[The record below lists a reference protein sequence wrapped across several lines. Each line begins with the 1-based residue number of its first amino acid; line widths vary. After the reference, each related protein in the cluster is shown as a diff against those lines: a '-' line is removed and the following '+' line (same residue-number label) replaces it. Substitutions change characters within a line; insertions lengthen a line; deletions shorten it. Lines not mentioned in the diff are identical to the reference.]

1 MAHVIVDHVWKQFQL
16 RHDRADSVG
25 NLLWQ
30 MVPRRRPRT
39 EVRPF
44 WALRDINLVMGQGL
58 SFGIIGQ
65 NGSGK
70 STLLKILSRTMLPT
84 RGAIDVSGRVSAL
97 IELGAGFHP
106 DFTGRENVFLNAS
119 ILGIRRREI
128 EAKMEGIIDFAE
140 IPDFMDTPVK
150 YYSSGMQARLG
161 FSVATAVD
169 PEILI
174 VDEVLAVGDEAFQQK
189 CMDRIFR
196 MKREGVSILLVS
208 HSLDS
213 IERLMDRA
221 IWINQGVM
229 RAEGVPRDV
238 VLAYRESLLGQ
249 SAIDDGDGGGKAVT
263 RERAPVEMVEA
274 GIESSGSGHER
285 IAAGSR
291 LSIATRWNNA
301 SAMTWTGHLE
311 LTIRRPDGLEI
322 LGVSSLREGK
332 PLRFPPG
339 TQTIRLSIAELW
351 LGSGRYEVDGALLN
365 EEGRRLQ
372 LWQPLVAFQIQSLG
386 HTAGLLALPHT
397 WNAEAP

>member
-1 MAHVIVDHVWKQFQL
+1 MAHVLVEHVWKQFQL
-16 RHDRADSVG
+16 RHDRPDSVG

-44 WALRDINLVMGQGL
+44 WALRDINLVMDQGL

-84 RGAIDVSGRVSAL
+84 QGAIDVSGRVSAL

-106 DFTGRENVFLNAS
+106 DFTGRENVILNAS
-119 ILGIRRREI
+119 ILGVRRREI
-128 EAKMEGIIDFAE
+128 EAKMDSIIDFAE

-150 YYSSGMQARLG
+150 YYSSGMNARLG

-221 IWINQGVM
+221 IWIDKGVM
-229 RAEGVPRDV
+229 RAQGAPRDV

-249 SAIDDGDGGGKAVT
+249 AGLAGEDGEVKLAGSDA
-263 RERAPVEMVEA
+263 APVELLEA
-274 GIESSGSGHER
+274 GITEDGTSRERVASGSR
-285 IAAGSR
+285 IT
-291 LSIATRWNNA
+291 IATRWNNA
-301 SAMTWTGHLE
+301 SAMAWTGHVE
-311 LTIRRPDGLEI
+311 ITIRRPDGLEI
-322 LGVSSLREGK
+322 LGVSSLRDGS
-332 PLRFPPG
+332 PLTFSPG
-339 TQTIRLSIAELW
+339 RQTIRLTIPELW
-351 LGSGRYEVDGALLN
+351 LASGRYEIDGALLN
-365 EEGRRLQ
+365 GEGRRLQ
-372 LWQPLVAFQIQSLG
+372 LWQPLAAFQIQALG
-386 HTAGLLALPHT
+386 HTVGLLALPHT
-397 WNAEAP
+397 WDREAP